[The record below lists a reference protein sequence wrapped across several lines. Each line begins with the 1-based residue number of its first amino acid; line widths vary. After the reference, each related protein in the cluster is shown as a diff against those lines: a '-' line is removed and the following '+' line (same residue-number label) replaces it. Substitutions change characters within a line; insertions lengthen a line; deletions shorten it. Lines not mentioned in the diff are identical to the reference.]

1 MVSDQFRKGIHL
13 RAGEIRHDQQN
24 GTDVGMARFPA
35 EDAAIAFAPDCP
47 CVFQTVQRTVDYPE
61 IDLVAIHDLL
71 NGKKA
76 FVFMEVLKFL
86 IQQPVQPVHLHLQL
100 SHTEIQPFRVVF
112 SPITSVLIIYSCR
125 FFKSSR
131 LPQKFSGT
139 ARGFCNA
146 DTVRMEQPGRLP
158 VK

>member
-1 MVSDQFRKGIHL
+1 MNKRNSFQKTIDRGSLIFYQMYVVSPISIYVFLHYF
-13 RAGEIRHDQQN
+13 AGN
-24 GTDVGMARFPA
+24 L
-35 EDAAIAFAPDCP
+35 PDCP
-47 CVFQTVQRTVDYPE
+47 SVFQAVQRPVDYPE

-125 FFKSSR
+125 FLKSSR
-131 LPQKFSGT
+131 LPQKFYGT

-146 DTVRMEQPGRLP
+146 DTVRQGHSRRLP
-158 VK
+158 AK

>member
-1 MVSDQFRKGIHL
+1 
-13 RAGEIRHDQQN
+13 
-24 GTDVGMARFPA
+24 
-35 EDAAIAFAPDCP
+35 
-47 CVFQTVQRTVDYPE
+47 
-61 IDLVAIHDLL
+61 
-71 NGKKA
+71 
-76 FVFMEVLKFL
+76 MEVLKFL

-112 SPITSVLIIYSCR
+112 PDYKCIDNILLP

-139 ARGFCNA
+139 DRGFCNA
-146 DTVRMEQPGRLP
+146 GTVRMEQPGRLP